1 MTKGTT
7 TVLDDLLS
15 DPLVQLV
22 MKRDSVRPEEI
33 RLMLER
39 DRVRAAD
46 TGSDTGPDT
55 GAVPPA
61 HVIAAC
67 ESRSLCC

>member
-22 MKRDSVRPEEI
+22 MARDSVRPEEL
-33 RLMLER
+33 RSMLER
-39 DRVRAAD
+39 DRVRAAE
-46 TGSDTGPDT
+46 P

-67 ESRSLCC
+67 EARSLCC

>member
-1 MTKGTT
+1 MTKGTN

-22 MKRDSVRPEEI
+22 MARDSVRPEDI
-33 RLMLER
+33 RSMLQR

-46 TGSDTGPDT
+46 AGPDAD
-55 GAVPPA
+55 AVPPA

-67 ESRSLCC
+67 GSRSLCC

>member
-22 MKRDSVRPEEI
+22 MARDSVRPEEI

-46 TGSDTGPDT
+46 PD
-55 GAVPPA
+55 AMPPA

-67 ESRSLCC
+67 GSRSLCC

>member
-22 MKRDSVRPEEI
+22 MARDSVRPEDL
-33 RLMLER
+33 RSMLER

-46 TGSDTGPDT
+46 TGT
-55 GAVPPA
+55 VPPA
-61 HVIAAC
+61 HIIAAC

>member
-7 TVLDDLLS
+7 TVLDDLFS

-22 MKRDSVRPEEI
+22 MARDSVRPEDL

-46 TGSDTGPDT
+46 TN
-55 GAVPPA
+55 AVPPA

-67 ESRSLCC
+67 ASRSLCC

>member
-7 TVLDDLLS
+7 TILDELLS

-22 MKRDSVRPEEI
+22 MARDSVRPEEL

-39 DRVRAAD
+39 DRIRAA
-46 TGSDTGPDT
+46 DTGPDT
-55 GAVPPA
+55 GPVPPA

-67 ESRSLCC
+67 EARSLCC

>member
-1 MTKGTT
+1 MTKGMT

-22 MKRDSVRPEEI
+22 MARDSVRPEEI

-46 TGSDTGPDT
+46 SD
-55 GAVPPA
+55 AVPPA

-67 ESRSLCC
+67 GSRSLCC

>member
-22 MKRDSVRPEEI
+22 MARDSVRPEEI

-46 TGSDTGPDT
+46 TCPDT

-67 ESRSLCC
+67 ESRRLCC

>member
-22 MKRDSVRPEEI
+22 MERDSVRPEEI

-46 TGSDTGPDT
+46 TGSDTG
-55 GAVPPA
+55 AVPPA

-67 ESRSLCC
+67 ESRGLCC

>member
-1 MTKGTT
+1 MTKGTI

-22 MKRDSVRPEEI
+22 MARDSVRPEEL
-33 RLMLER
+33 RHMLER

-46 TGSDTGPDT
+46 PRM
-55 GAVPPA
+55 VPPA
-61 HVIAAC
+61 HVISACAA
-67 ESRSLCC
+67 RSLCC

>member
-1 MTKGTT
+1 MTKIVT

-15 DPLVQLV
+15 DPLVQMV
-22 MKRDSVRPEEI
+22 MARDSVRPEEI

-46 TGSDTGPDT
+46 PGD
-55 GAVPPA
+55 VPPA

>member
-1 MTKGTT
+1 MTKGTN

-22 MKRDSVRPEEI
+22 MARDSVRPEEL
-33 RLMLER
+33 RSMLER

-46 TGSDTGPDT
+46 TGI
-55 GAVPPA
+55 VPPA

-67 ESRSLCC
+67 KSRSLCC

>member
-7 TVLDDLLS
+7 TILDELLS

-22 MKRDSVRPEEI
+22 MARDSVRPENL
-33 RLMLER
+33 RSMLER
-39 DRVRAAD
+39 DRARAAD
-46 TGSDTGPDT
+46 AG
-55 GAVPPA
+55 VLPPA

-67 ESRSLCC
+67 GSRSLCC